1 MTTIERLATFIAEL
15 EPANVDDSV
24 LRAGRIH
31 VFDTLCAA
39 HVGARVADTVPV
51 TKLVS
56 SLGASGEASVLGQ
69 PHRTT
74 LPLAALL
81 GCVATRC
88 TEIDDIHM
96 PSCTTPGS
104 VVVPTAYATASAG
117 HARDDARFLAACLAG
132 YEIVVRFG
140 LAIDGARV
148 LYRGIWPTYLAA
160 GFGVA
165 ATVGKIIGLRT
176 EQLANALAIAS
187 TLAVGTTGGRVGGLT
202 SRWFTLG
209 CAVQS
214 ATLACLAAASGMEG
228 DVSLLDGRWSEITGV
243 RLDATPLT
251 RELGER
257 FHICEV
263 SFKPICSAKQA
274 TAATYALRSLL
285 AEGTRPSEIARVL
298 VEVPAAY
305 AKMIDQPELP
315 GNRLASIANV
325 RYQLALAAY
334 APERLSDA
342 VREQLLA
349 NDQIAAFVEKIEV
362 RADPELERYYPRAY
376 PARVTLTLGSG
387 AEKSREIR
395 DAPGDPGTGFGWD
408 EVAAKYPMLPS
419 AVRDACSALG
429 ERGSV
434 DALFQALAGAFGVAT
449 PRD

>member
-1 MTTIERLATFIAEL
+1 MRLSSASSRSTRSVRTGEAATMVPSCSGL
-15 EPANVDDSV
+15 VSLSVPLVRLLNHDNSQRRHGNLPARVQEAPHDDHRALGDV
-24 LRAGRIH
+24 HRRAGACKRRRLRL
-31 VFDTLCAA
+31 TGGA
-39 HVGARVADTVPV
+39 HPHLRHAVCGAR
-51 TKLVS
+51 
-56 SLGASGEASVLGQ
+56 
-69 PHRTT
+69 R
-74 LPLAALL
+74 
-81 GCVATRC
+81 
-88 TEIDDIHM
+88 
-96 PSCTTPGS
+96 
-104 VVVPTAYATASAG
+104 SAG
-117 HARDDARFLAACLAG
+117 RGHRPGHETGLLARRVRRGVGPRATSPNDAPARRVVGLRRDPVYRDRRHPHAVVHDARL
-132 YEIVVRFG
+132 
-140 LAIDGARV
+140 
-148 LYRGIWPTYLAA
+148 
-160 GFGVA
+160 
-165 ATVGKIIGLRT
+165 
-176 EQLANALAIAS
+176 
-187 TLAVGTTGGRVGGLT
+187 GGRPDRIRDGDLT

-214 ATLACLAAASGMEG
+214 ATLACLAAACGMEG

-243 RLDATPLT
+243 RLDATLLT
-251 RELGER
+251 RGLGER

-285 AEGTRPSEIARVL
+285 AEGTKPSEIARVL

-342 VREQLLA
+342 VRERLLA